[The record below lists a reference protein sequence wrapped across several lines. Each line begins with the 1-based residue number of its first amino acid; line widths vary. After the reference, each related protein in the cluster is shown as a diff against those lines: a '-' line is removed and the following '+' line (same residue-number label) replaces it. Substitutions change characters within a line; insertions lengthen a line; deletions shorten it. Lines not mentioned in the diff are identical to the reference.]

1 MNVEIFF
8 AIYTFPGYKDQFD
21 PASMEDYKRLLKGQ
35 GFILRQM
42 GCLTL
47 TVTSPHGKI

>member
-1 MNVEIFF
+1 MIVEIFF
-8 AIYTFPGYKDQFD
+8 AIQTFPGYKDQFD
-21 PASMEDYKRLLKGQ
+21 SASLEDYKRLLKGQ